1 MADQTRKPKPKKD
14 EEEAQAKAE
23 ESTEAS
29 TADVDELLDEI
40 DEVLET
46 NAEEFV
52 RSFVQKGGQVLVPMS
67 LFAGPDGVEPW
78 LVVGLMLAAYTI
90 HRLRNRSVGR

>member
-23 ESTEAS
+23 ETTEAS

-40 DEVLET
+40 DEVLEA
-46 NAEEFV
+46 NAEDFV
-52 RSFVQKGGQVLVPMS
+52 RGFVQKGGQAVARWLQPAP
-67 LFAGPDGVEPW
+67 LLWGFASG
-78 LVVGLMLAAYTI
+78 
-90 HRLRNRSVGR
+90 